1 MDLCCIYLGHTLF
14 LYEITEDAEEFDKV
28 FTEYDDVVEGWMHF
42 SAAIYPNDIIG
53 NMTKSEEK
61 RI

>member
-14 LYEITEDAEEFDKV
+14 IQQITEDAKEFDKV
-28 FTEYDDVVEGWMHF
+28 VTEFDDVVEGCMHF
-42 SAAIYPNDIIG
+42 SAAIYLNDNIG

-61 RI
+61 GI

>member
-14 LYEITEDAEEFDKV
+14 QSQITEDAEEFDKV
-28 FTEYDDVVEGWMHF
+28 VTEYDDVSEGCMHF
-42 SAAIYPNDIIG
+42 SAAIYPNDNIG
-53 NMTKSEEK
+53 NMTKREEK